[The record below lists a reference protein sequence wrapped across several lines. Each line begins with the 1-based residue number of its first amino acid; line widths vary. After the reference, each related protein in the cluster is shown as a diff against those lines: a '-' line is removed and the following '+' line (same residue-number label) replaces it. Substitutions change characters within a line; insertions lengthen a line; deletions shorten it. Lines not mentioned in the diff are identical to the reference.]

1 MSTTPTSGWPIGA
14 TPSPAMCGEDAR
26 VTVIGSYGVDEIV
39 DDAELAAITRFA
51 AELAGC
57 PIALVSLV
65 ERERQRFLARKGL
78 DVGETPR
85 SLSFCAHAMLG
96 SEPMEVPDAT
106 LDARFADNELVTGEL
121 GIRFYA
127 GSPLVSSDGA
137 PLGALCVIDTVPRP
151 GGLTDLQRNGLQV
164 LAQAVMR
171 RLEGRREGLA
181 ATAKE
186 TESARAMREVA
197 DFLPAIVWAADGEGN
212 FQFFNRQW
220 EDTTGYEM
228 PKDADGWRPVVHPD
242 DSDAAFGAWEA
253 SFGAGEPFE
262 SEYRLRQADGNWRWT
277 LSRALPLK
285 NAAGVVTRWYGTLTD
300 VDDGHRISESRD
312 LLARE
317 LSHRIKNIFAVVAG
331 LVSIRARRHAAAR
344 EFADELVQSIRALGR
359 AHDFVRPME
368 GAKGDSLRGLLGEL
382 MAPYSSG
389 DDRVTI
395 AGEDCTIG
403 SRAATPLAL
412 IFHELATNSAKYG
425 ALSVEGGRIAITV
438 DCLEGDDRA
447 SITWREAGG
456 PALSE
461 PQGEGFGSRLVQ
473 MSIEGQLGGRMERRF
488 SPGGLEVDLSIPL
501 ASIRS

>member
-1 MSTTPTSGWPIGA
+1 MSTTPTSGWPIGT

-51 AELAGC
+51 AQLAGC

-65 ERERQRFLARKGL
+65 ERERQRFLAREGL

-171 RLEGRREGLA
+171 RLEGRREGLEAQA
-181 ATAKE
+181 ALQTGEERLQVMAE
-186 TESARAMREVA
+186 LMPVVAWSADESGQIEFLNNAAREYFGDDIVKPGVRMI
-197 DFLPAIVWAADGEGN
+197 DFL
-212 FQFFNRQW
+212 
-220 EDTTGYEM
+220 
-228 PKDADGWRPVVHPD
+228 HPD
-242 DSDAAFGAWEA
+242 DVERVRPLRDAAMKDGTAFEA
-253 SFGAGEPFE
+253 EA
-262 SEYRLRQADGNWRWT
+262 RLHSRDGSHRWM
-277 LSRALPLK
+277 LVRALPVRGSGSSPFRWFG
-285 NAAGVVTRWYGTLTD
+285 AATD
-300 VDDGHRISESRD
+300 IDDGHRLSESRD
-312 LLARE
+312 ILAKE

-344 EFADELVQSIRALGR
+344 EFADELVHSIRALGR

-389 DDRVTI
+389 DNRVTI

-403 SRAATPLAL
+403 PRAATPLAL

-425 ALSVEGGRIAITV
+425 ALSVEGGRIEITV
-438 DCLEGDDRA
+438 DCPEGDDRA

-456 PALSE
+456 PALTE